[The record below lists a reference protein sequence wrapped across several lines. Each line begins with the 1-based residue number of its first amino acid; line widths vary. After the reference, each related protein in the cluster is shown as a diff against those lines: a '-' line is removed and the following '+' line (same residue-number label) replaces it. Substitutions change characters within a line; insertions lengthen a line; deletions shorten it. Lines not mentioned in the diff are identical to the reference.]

1 MSKLLKNEISES
13 SIKKLSFLL
22 LKQYPSFN
30 REGFHESLFTTDW
43 INLALKQ
50 RIRKLSMQIDVYID
64 EPYCK
69 QLLILESVSRHF
81 SGLFHFVFADFV
93 EVFGQ
98 KNFVESMRALAL
110 FTQKSTAEFAIRV
123 FLDSEPER
131 TKLQMLE
138 WSQSENEHLRRLSS
152 EGMRPRLP
160 WAAHLNWISENPEWI
175 YPILDYLKSD
185 ESRYVQKSVA
195 NLINDLSKTQE
206 RWVIG
211 LCQSWKKVQSK
222 HTQWI
227 IKHGLRTLLKQ
238 GNADALAL
246 IGYLP
251 VEHVELMAFSIA
263 QKVEIGQRLHG
274 SFMLDS
280 SKNLGL
286 LRLEYAISFVRKKQ
300 KPYRKIFKI
309 SESDFTIHQREFQFT
324 HDFKVISTRCY
335 VPGQHDIELIMNG
348 KSIKKAQF
356 ELIEAAIS

>member
-13 SIKKLSFLL
+13 SIKKLSLLL

-30 REGFHESLFTTDW
+30 RASFHESLFTKDW

-69 QLLILESVSRHF
+69 QLAILKPVSMQF

-93 EVFGQ
+93 EVFG
-98 KNFVESMRALAL
+98 KKYFVESMSALAL
-110 FTQKSTAEFAIRV
+110 FTQNSTAEFAIRV
-123 FLDSEPER
+123 FLDSEPEK

-160 WAAHLNWISENPEWI
+160 WAAHLPWIADNPDWI
-175 YPILDYLKSD
+175 YPILDNLKAD

-195 NLINDLSKTQE
+195 NLINDVSKNQE
-206 RWVIG
+206 QWVID
-211 LCQSWKKVQSK
+211 LCKSWKKVQSK
-222 HTQWI
+222 NTQWI

-238 GNADALAL
+238 GNADALEL
-246 IGYLP
+246 IGYKSA
-251 VEHVELMAFSIA
+251 EHVELMAFSIA
-263 QKVEIGQRLHG
+263 QKVEIGQKLHV
-274 SFMLDS
+274 SFKLDS

-324 HDFKVISTRCY
+324 HDFKVISTRRY
-335 VPGQHDIELIMNG
+335 APGLHDIELIVNG

-356 ELIEAAIS
+356 ELIETAIN